1 MKVLISESQ
10 FLKILKENKENEIE
24 EVFSNSKSFTKKVIS
39 DVKTQFNLDF
49 SFLTTWGSIIGGFVG
64 PISKYME
71 GKYPNLSEQDIT
83 LISFGLILTFFSSN
97 TEKLNKVLQII
108 KDKKI
113 ITFFDIALMKA
124 YDLKEAFFSFLES
137 LNITFSKVSSMVAY
151 TFLVP
156 LVPLISDIVKL
167 DLTEDQINLLA
178 TGISHHATTIIS
190 SKILYRLVKKMIE
203 RFRSK
208 I

>member
-1 MKVLISESQ
+1 MKVLINESQ

-24 EVFSNSKSFTKKVIS
+24 EVFSNSKNFTKKVIS

-49 SFLTTWGSIIGGFVG
+49 NFLTTWGSIIGGFVG
-64 PISKYME
+64 PISEYME

>member
-49 SFLTTWGSIIGGFVG
+49 NFLTTWGSIIGGFVG